1 MNNLETIQTS
11 LEGILSDPQY
21 QIPSLLKARLENLST
36 NLSKQI
42 DKINLSLYLA
52 EQQTQFL
59 EDALSGERAD
69 VTEAI
74 ANIYS
79 YIQKGKIDL
88 NGGKDEDF

>member
-1 MNNLETIQTS
+1 MKNLETIQTS

-42 DKINLSLYLA
+42 DKINLYLYLA

-69 VTEAI
+69 ATEAI
-74 ANIYS
+74 AAIYS
-79 YIQKGKIDL
+79 YIQRGKIAL